1 MGSKEDILAR
11 LKKHAVD
18 QVERPEMTFETLT
31 FSDPLVQFEKIMK
44 AVGGKR
50 AGRER
55 GNPERVPGCQVDR
68 IEFTGSY
75 MCHGE
80 SRHVG

>member
-44 AVGGKR
+44 AVEEIAWCWKKGQDVNEVIR
-50 AGRER
+50 NA
-55 GNPERVPGCQVDR
+55 
-68 IEFTGSY
+68 
-75 MCHGE
+75 
-80 SRHVG
+80 SRMPSRSR

>member
-18 QVERPEMTFETLT
+18 QVERPEMTFEPLT

-44 AVGGKR
+44 VVGGNCVVLEKGQDVNEVIR
-50 AGRER
+50 NVFPDAKSIAYRKLH
-55 GNPERVPGCQVDR
+55 VPR
-68 IEFTGSY
+68 
-75 MCHGE
+75 
-80 SRHVG
+80 

>member
-44 AVGGKR
+44 AVGGKC
-50 AGRER
+50 
-55 GNPERVPGCQVDR
+55 VVL
-68 IEFTGSY
+68 
-75 MCHGE
+75 
-80 SRHVG
+80 

>member
-31 FSDPLVQFEKIMK
+31 FSDPL
-44 AVGGKR
+44 

-68 IEFTGSY
+68 VEFTGSY